1 MVSRSCFGC
10 GLLGGFFSIQQR
22 LKTFGQVDLER
33 LSSSLLEIVLI
44 PVYGGVC
51 ALAHCV
57 GFLSQIFTGALF
69 PQLAVAPV
77 HFPTPADLQSFFR
90 QSYPAS
96 DGDLAKL
103 MFWLLVAGSPS
114 ALSRRLSAATRWRGT
129 RTAERTAATLGR
141 AGLAPGRRFVGG

>member
-33 LSSSLLEIVLI
+33 LSSLLLEIVMI

-69 PQLAVAPV
+69 PQLAVAQV
-77 HFPTPADLQSFFR
+77 HFPTPA
-90 QSYPAS
+90 
-96 DGDLAKL
+96 G
-103 MFWLLVAGSPS
+103 LLRPVLSGQRRRPS
-114 ALSRRLSAATRWRGT
+114 QAYV
-129 RTAERTAATLGR
+129 
-141 AGLAPGRRFVGG
+141 LAPGGGVFERFIPQIVSRKPLEGDEDGGKDSGDAG